1 MSSAATS
8 AAASCYGGGQVRGRA
23 FMSGGLGNPPHRGDL
38 VPIPDD
44 PKINGLGA
52 FPICCWDARPPQSAA
67 KVVLGTHKVLASGEG
82 GWVFGVLCVLGA
94 PLCERVSMLRMPDPI
109 HPDLPCLFACATVPA
124 LSSVVIPDACVLY
137 RLSPWELERDLICL
151 AQAPGGGVVYFNSAC
166 SSF

>member
-1 MSSAATS
+1 M
-8 AAASCYGGGQVRGRA
+8 
-23 FMSGGLGNPPHRGDL
+23 
-38 VPIPDD
+38 PIPDD

-109 HPDLPCLFACATVPA
+109 HPDLPCLFACAIVPA
-124 LSSVVIPDACVLY
+124 FCSAVIPDAWLLVRVGVVPKGSSAPKY
-137 RLSPWELERDLICL
+137 GAFLETSLT
-151 AQAPGGGVVYFNSAC
+151 QHHPSPGGRFLLR
-166 SSF
+166 

>member
-1 MSSAATS
+1 
-8 AAASCYGGGQVRGRA
+8 
-23 FMSGGLGNPPHRGDL
+23 

-109 HPDLPCLFACATVPA
+109 LFVWAIPIRAPLRNTEL
-124 LSSVVIPDACVLY
+124 LSIDVYQNSNAK
-137 RLSPWELERDLICL
+137 RL
-151 AQAPGGGVVYFNSAC
+151 
-166 SSF
+166 

>member
-1 MSSAATS
+1 M
-8 AAASCYGGGQVRGRA
+8 
-23 FMSGGLGNPPHRGDL
+23 
-38 VPIPDD
+38 PIPDD

-124 LSSVVIPDACVLY
+124 LCSVVIPDACRFKRTQVKTRCPLGSA
-137 RLSPWELERDLICL
+137 RVRASSLKSRSMANTQREKRPADELSGFC
-151 AQAPGGGVVYFNSAC
+151 GGVNIKKWRKEKGLGEKGIVTLDFLS
-166 SSF
+166 

>member
-1 MSSAATS
+1 M
-8 AAASCYGGGQVRGRA
+8 
-23 FMSGGLGNPPHRGDL
+23 
-38 VPIPDD
+38 PIPDD

-109 HPDLPCLFACATVPA
+109 HPDLPCLFACA
-124 LSSVVIPDACVLY
+124 I
-137 RLSPWELERDLICL
+137 
-151 AQAPGGGVVYFNSAC
+151 
-166 SSF
+166 